1 MKSFIIRAAVIRRAA
16 VILALFQAAICMQG
30 QASGSPAEKDFVSGG
45 KVEMTLESG
54 EYDVRPSSDNRI
66 HVRWN
71 EASSKNVVVKLATN
85 GKSADLRVEDTPH
98 DNFHATIELPA
109 ETSVR
114 IRMTAGNMTVSG
126 IKGDKDIELNA
137 GNLKIWVGDSKDWG
151 NVDAS
156 VVAGNVDASPFAA
169 NKSGLFRSFN
179 WTGPG
184 RYRLHA
190 HLMAGNI
197 DLIK

>member
-1 MKSFIIRAAVIRRAA
+1 MKALLVTPWMIQLLAVF
-16 VILALFQAAICMQG
+16 VILPGAVCLQAQ
-30 QASGSPAEKDFVSGG
+30 SPAEKDFVSGG

-54 EYDVRPSSDNRI
+54 SYEVRLSSDNRI

-71 EASSKNVVVKLATN
+71 EAIKSVRVKVDVN
-85 GKSADLRVEDTPH
+85 GRSADIHVENTPH
-98 DNFHATIELPA
+98 DHFDATIEVPA
-109 ETSVR
+109 ETSLH
-114 IRMTAGNMTVSG
+114 IRMTAGNMMVKG
-126 IKGDKDIELNA
+126 IKGDKNIELNA
-137 GNLKIWVGDSKDWG
+137 GNLKIWVGDSKDWA

-156 VVAGNVDASPFAA
+156 VVAGNVDATAFAT
-169 NKSGLFRSFN
+169 NKSGLFRTFD

-197 DLIK
+197 ELVR

>member
-1 MKSFIIRAAVIRRAA
+1 MRRFTFSAVT
-16 VILALFQAAICMQG
+16 VSTLFLAGFVQAQTNY
-30 QASGSPAEKDFVSGG
+30 SPVEKDFVSNG

-54 EYDVRPSSDNRI
+54 SYEIRPSSDNRI

-71 EASSKNVVVKLATN
+71 EASSKSVRARVNINLNDKF
-85 GKSADLRVEDTPH
+85 ADIHVENTPH
-98 DNFHATIELPA
+98 DHFDATIEVPA
-109 ETSVR
+109 ETSLR

-126 IKGDKDIELNA
+126 IKGDKNIELNA

-156 VVAGNVDASPFAA
+156 VVAGNVDASPFSA

-179 WTGPG
+179 WNGPG
-184 RYRLHA
+184 HYRLHA

>member
-1 MKSFIIRAAVIRRAA
+1 MRPFIFSAVA
-16 VILALFQAAICMQG
+16 VSTLFLAGLAQAQTNY
-30 QASGSPAEKDFVSGG
+30 SPVEKDFVSGG

-54 EYDVRPSSDNRI
+54 EYDIRPSSDNRI

-71 EASSKNVVVKLATN
+71 EASSKSVVVKLATN
-85 GKSADLRVEDTPH
+85 GKSADLRVENTPH
-98 DNFHATIELPA
+98 DNFHASIELPS

-126 IKGDKDIELNA
+126 IRGDKDIELNA
-137 GNLKIWVGDSKDWG
+137 GNLKIWVGDSKDWA

-156 VVAGNVDASPFAA
+156 VVAGNVDASPFEA

>member
-1 MKSFIIRAAVIRRAA
+1 MNSAFIQTAVRVAMFAAI
-16 VILALFQAAICMQG
+16 FQATSG
-30 QASGSPAEKDFVSGG
+30 LQAQTAGSPVEKNFVSGG
-45 KVEMTLESG
+45 KVTMTLESG
-54 EYDVRPSSDNRI
+54 EYDIRPSSDNRI

-71 EASSKNVVVKLATN
+71 EASSKSVAVKLTTN
-85 GKSADLRVEDTPH
+85 GRSADLHVENTPH

-109 ETSVR
+109 ETGVR
-114 IRMTAGNMTVSG
+114 IRMTAGNMTVTG

-137 GNLKIWVGDSKDWG
+137 GNLKISVGDSKDWG
-151 NVDAS
+151 SVDAS
-156 VVAGNVDASPFAA
+156 VTAGNVNASPFET

-184 RYRLHA
+184 HYRLRA